1 FSSALISLWGLTF
14 FWMVSNKAIRTK
26 YNIVSKY
33 EKQIIS
39 IAIVAFLS
47 TNKAMPNPRIS
58 MKKNTGIKNNI
69 K

>member
-1 FSSALISLWGLTF
+1 
-14 FWMVSNKAIRTK
+14 MVSNKAIRTK